1 MNAILSIKPKYA
13 NAILEGDKRYEFRKA
28 SFRRD
33 VREVF
38 VYATKPIGKIVCKFY
53 VGEIIEDKPE
63 KLWKNYRDL
72 SGLTEEEFFTYFS
85 GMRKGVAIE
94 IEGVERFKEP
104 IDPKMIY
111 PEFTPPQ
118 SWIYLSSVEH
128 PLDSYSGDNND
139 KK

>member
-1 MNAILSIKPKYA
+1 MNAILSIKPKYV
-13 NAILEGDKRYEFRKA
+13 NAILEGDKKYEFRKT

-94 IEGVERFKEP
+94 IEDVEKFKEP

-118 SWIYLSSVEH
+118 SWIYLSSFQRQFISH
-128 PLDSYSGDNND
+128 FGGNNE
-139 KK
+139 

>member
-63 KLWKNYRDL
+63 KLWENYRDL

>member
-1 MNAILSIKPKYA
+1 MNAILSIKPKYV
-13 NAILEGDKRYEFRKA
+13 NAILEGDKRYEFRKT
-28 SFRRD
+28 SFRRE
-33 VREVF
+33 VKEVF

-63 KLWKNYRDL
+63 KLWENYRNL

-94 IEGVERFKEP
+94 IEDVEKFIEP

-111 PEFTPPQ
+111 PKFTPPQ
-118 SWIYLSSVEH
+118 SWIYLSSFQRQFISH
-128 PLDSYSGDNND
+128 FGGGNNE
-139 KK
+139 

>member
-1 MNAILSIKPKYA
+1 MNAILSIKPKYV
-13 NAILEGDKRYEFRKA
+13 NAILEGDKRYEFRKT
-28 SFRRD
+28 SFRRE
-33 VREVF
+33 VKEVF

-94 IEGVERFKEP
+94 IEDVEKFKEP

-118 SWIYLSSVEH
+118 SWIYLSSFQRQFISH
-128 PLDSYSGDNND
+128 FGGGNNE
-139 KK
+139 

>member
-1 MNAILSIKPKYA
+1 MNAILSIKPKYV
-13 NAILEGDKRYEFRKA
+13 NAILEGDKRYEFRKT

-33 VREVF
+33 VKEVF

-94 IEGVERFKEP
+94 IEDVEKFKEP

-118 SWIYLSSVEH
+118 SWIYLSSFQRQFISH
-128 PLDSYSGDNND
+128 FGGNNE
-139 KK
+139 

>member
-1 MNAILSIKPKYA
+1 MNAILSIKPKYV
-13 NAILEGDKRYEFRKA
+13 NAILEGEKRYEFRKT

-94 IEGVERFKEP
+94 IEDVEKFIEP

-118 SWIYLSSVEH
+118 SWIYLSSFQRQFISH
-128 PLDSYSGDNND
+128 FGGGND
-139 KK
+139 E

>member
-1 MNAILSIKPKYA
+1 MNAILSIKPKYV
-13 NAILEGDKRYEFRKA
+13 NAILEGDKRYEFRKT

-94 IEGVERFKEP
+94 IEDVEKFKEP

-118 SWIYLSSVEH
+118 SWIYLSSFQRQFISH
-128 PLDSYSGDNND
+128 FGGNNE
-139 KK
+139 